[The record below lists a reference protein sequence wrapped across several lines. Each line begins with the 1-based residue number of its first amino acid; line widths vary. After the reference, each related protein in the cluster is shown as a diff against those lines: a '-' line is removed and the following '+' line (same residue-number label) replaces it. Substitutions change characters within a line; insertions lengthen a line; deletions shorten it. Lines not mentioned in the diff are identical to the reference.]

1 MRRSVISSAYL
12 RAVIIVSVTLA
23 VIAAL
28 PGLLHLQFANADPA
42 AGGVENF
49 GITLRAVQNND
60 DGTEKTEYLSGEP
73 FHVDARFRAS
83 EADFQAHPGG
93 FLLRLTIPRSEYFL
107 QEPNVVDP
115 SVGLTSRPHTP
126 TDYVYEYTFTDPT
139 ALDVTIRAGLAF
151 KNGDTP
157 NGTSVTP
164 KIELKSLDGANEDVR
179 PPLNQTYVALSS
191 SDFTPVKTAQIRQWQ
206 GDEVRNIPG
215 VGEVLVAKNS
225 RFSNGAPGVIGTGQ
239 RITYSLGLK
248 FNHDK
253 QSNPHGYGMY
263 LPKKIRLI
271 DTLPPGARTQT
282 SAYITESWQNLP
294 GAAENVYYVDINNP
308 YQRPSLLSD
317 GYLKTMEA
325 SFDGLASNLDG
336 NSINVIHE
344 NRLQVIA
351 DPDGMNIDLGSVSH
365 HTAFVDHEVPQ
376 PPEFNQALDI
386 YKNDALGSMTSLL
399 VSDGQLYMIKESGCG
414 GYNCPPDKARL
425 VDPDTPEDGLK
436 WSVVL
441 MHDSTNYIPEYG
453 HYVDE
458 IVDRIPR
465 GLRASALKV
474 TYDHQTPEESK
485 DRLRDAFNAAEFAL
499 YGRTAP
505 VVNDV
510 RDRGVTTDGYEL
522 IKDYV
527 TFEELIGIS
536 DPTGRYSEIKLVAR
550 TPMKLNRTRLRLEV
564 TTKLTSQELL
574 AANSNTEWAM
584 GQHRYYTNDS
594 YMWWRTD
601 IASQDYH
608 MHSDD
613 ASKGVQK
620 TKIFGSL
627 QAATPRPALVYQNCE
642 ANASIVPPYTPDNCA
657 RIAAVYVDLEVAR
670 WPAMNAPFAAKL
682 QQPRVIAVLPPGFS
696 FLDPLPGMIPADITF
711 ERIPNYKDSGR
722 DAVVFSRDELAYSES
737 DRAFDFGK
745 SLFKFHVD
753 ASKAANFGE
762 NIVEIYT
769 AWNNLDE
776 VPNSTPPGTF
786 NFFFEDISQWG
797 NQSVFNEET
806 NDRYDVDNDGDTAE
820 QITRGRV
827 VFNVQPPIET
837 TARKSVAVS
846 HQGDP
851 VGADIPA
858 DRWHVSSRAIDADF
872 DGTLNYRLQ
881 VRFGQNNI
889 TNRLTLIDALPQV
902 NDHMMVTSGNSLGTQ
917 PRIWTSTDSDLSSI
931 TGNSS
936 AFATPLK
943 NKVSTIQL
951 VNGQNVEDARQS
963 FEVFYSYATQG
974 ARLSDLTAAQWIPET
989 EPVNLQDV
997 KAIKV
1002 VMKPGV
1008 SVPQNAVLNIYTEHT
1023 LAFFPGT
1030 DKSLLRSGSKAVN
1043 SFVMTTDNGASYQET
1058 NPVESLFVKYKVRG
1072 NSFRDANSDGLYSGG
1087 TDGRGVA
1094 LKVSVVDDGGNVVIQ
1109 DGQPLEKFVT
1119 SASANDDWDYEFDI
1133 YKRGTYK
1140 LRFEKQSVQT
1150 FTTTHAFYER
1160 PDANHAYGCGVN
1172 EVDVSGGDPS
1182 KCEEAHAESNNYA
1195 WTKPFTFT
1203 PSVRIYERNVGIR
1216 AHATGTLTWQKVS
1229 QQVTSN
1235 RFLSDSEWTLVKG
1248 ADSWVIKDCVITT
1261 QDPGIACS
1269 PELKDT
1275 DPAAGKFS
1283 VTNLAPG
1290 EYTLTERKAPA
1301 GYIIDPTERKKTIS
1315 GGEVVD
1321 FGEIVNNLRPSVT
1334 IPLTGGMGAD
1344 TFLVTGGG
1352 VLLLGLIGT
1361 IHMTRRNRAY

>member
-83 EADFQAHPGG
+83 EADFQAYPGG

-191 SDFTPVKTAQIRQWQ
+191 SDFTPVKTAQIRQ

-253 QSNPHGYGMY
+253 QSNPYGYGMY

-282 SAYITESWQNLP
+282 SAYMTESWQNLP

-376 PPEFNQALDI
+376 PPEFNEGLSI
-386 YKNDALGSMTSLL
+386 YKNNGHGSMASFFI
-399 VSDGQLYMIKESGCG
+399 SDGQLYVKKESGCG
-414 GYNCPPDKARL
+414 GSNCPPDQVEL
-425 VDPDTPEDGLK
+425 VDPDVPQTGLLWK
-436 WSVVL
+436 ITAW
-441 MHDSTNYIPEYG
+441 HTNSTYVPEYG
-453 HYVDE
+453 QYIDE
-458 IVDRIPR
+458 IVDRLPR
-465 GLRASALKV
+465 GLRASTLKV
-474 TYDHQTPEESK
+474 TYNHQTSEESK
-485 DRLRDAFNAAEFAL
+485 TRLRDAFNAAEFAL
-499 YGRTAP
+499 YGRITP
-505 VVNDV
+505 VTNGVHY
-510 RDRGVTTDGYEL
+510 RGVNATDYEL
-522 IKDYV
+522 IKNHVRY
-527 TFEELIGIS
+527 EEPVEIL
-536 DPTGRYSEIKLVAR
+536 DPTGRYVEVKLVAR
-550 TPMKLNRTRLRLEV
+550 NPMKLNSARMSVEL
-564 TTKLTSQELL
+564 TTHLTPAAYIE
-574 AANSNTEWAM
+574 ANSETWPAGETRW
-584 GQHRYYTNDS
+584 YKNDS
-594 YMWWRTD
+594 YMWWRSD
-601 IASQDYH
+601 ISREDYNRR
-608 MHSDD
+608 DD
-613 ASKGVQK
+613 NAYISIKK
-620 TKIFGSL
+620 TEIFGML
-627 QAATPRPALVYQNCE
+627 NAATPRPALVYQNCE
-642 ANASIVPPYTPDNCA
+642 ANASIAPPYTPANCS
-657 RIAAVYVDLEVAR
+657 RISSVYVDFKVLR
-670 WPAMNAPFAAKL
+670 TPNMNRSFDAKL
-682 QQPRVIAVLPPGFS
+682 EKPRIIAVLPPGFT
-696 FLDPLPGMIPADITF
+696 FLDPLPGMIPEEISY
-711 ERIPNYKDSGR
+711 ERISNYKDSGR

-753 ASKAANFGE
+753 ATRAANFGE
-762 NIVEIYT
+762 NKVEIYT
-769 AWNNLDE
+769 LWDNLDE
-776 VPNSTPPGTF
+776 VPNLERQGAY
-786 NFFFEDISQWG
+786 NFFFEDISRWG
-797 NQSVFNEET
+797 NGSVFIDKV
-806 NDRYDVDNDGDTAE
+806 NDRYDLDNDGDSSE
-820 QITRGRV
+820 EITRSLV
-827 VFNVQPPIET
+827 AFNVQPPIET

-846 HQGDP
+846 HPGDP

-858 DRWHVSSRAIDADF
+858 DRWRVSSRAIDADF

-951 VNGQNVEDARQS
+951 VNGQNVEDFRQH
-963 FEVFYSYATQG
+963 FDVFYTYTNQG
-974 ARLSDLTAAQWIPET
+974 ARLNDLASAQWIPET
-989 EPVNLQDV
+989 EPVNLADV

-1008 SVPQNAVLNIYTEHT
+1008 SVPQNAELNIYTEHT

-1109 DGQPLEKFVT
+1109 DGQALEKFVT

-1160 PDANHAYGCGVN
+1160 PDANHAYGCGVD

-1195 WTKPFTFT
+1195 WTKPFTFS
-1203 PSVRIYERNVGIR
+1203 PSNRLYERNVGIR

-1229 QQVTSN
+1229 QHGASN
-1235 RFLSDSEWTLVKG
+1235 RFLSDSEWTLEKG